1 MSQVN
6 EITKT
11 NKKLKQGNIKL
22 SNFMKNIG
30 DNLITEKTLKR
41 ISNCADYMSFLQGME
56 ISKDGEIGESKKVV
70 VKGSFCNHR
79 FCPVCGKNK
88 ARKDT
93 LRLMTLSNW
102 ITNGLGKRL
111 LFLTLTVPNCKDY
124 ELRDTITKMNIAFNR
139 YMKYKI
145 FEDIILGHVKKI
157 EVTYNSDKENKSY
170 NTYHPHFHV
179 LIAVEPD
186 YFRHGYIKHSV
197 WLEKWQKVMKDS
209 SITEVHVQTVKN
221 TDKFCLELGKYI
233 AKDSDYLISQEVF
246 KTFYTSLKGCRM
258 LTYSGLFKIGI
269 KKYEKDGLKEFT
281 EDRKDIIVSNYVD
294 STWIKKDYVNTII
307 NAKNIDRDT
316 FIMIDTILQK
326 RRYRLRMERGNLFV
340 RYIGKTTYGTD
351 NDILQ
356 DGI

>member
-6 EITKT
+6 EITET

-30 DNLITEKTLKR
+30 DNLITEKTVKR
-41 ISNCADYMSFLQGME
+41 ISSCADYMSFLQGME
-56 ISKDGEIGESKKVV
+56 ISKDGEIGESKKVMV
-70 VKGSFCNHR
+70 TGSFCNHR

-102 ITNGLGKRL
+102 ITHGLGKKL
-111 LFLTLTVPNCKDY
+111 IFLTLTVPNCEGH

-157 EVTYNSDKENKSY
+157 EVTYNSDKESKSY

-179 LIAVEPD
+179 LIAVESD

-197 WLEKWQKVMKDS
+197 WLEKWQKAMKDS
-209 SITEVHVQTVKN
+209 SIKEVNVQKVKN
-221 TDKFCLELGKYI
+221 SDKFCLELGKYI
-233 AKDSDYLISQEVF
+233 AKDSDYLISQEIF
-246 KTFYTSLKGCRM
+246 ETFYISLKGCRM
-258 LTYSGLFKIGI
+258 LTYSGLFKHGV
-269 KKYEKDGLKEFT
+269 KKYEKDGLNEFA
-281 EDRKDIIVSNYVD
+281 EDRKDILVSNYVG
-294 STWIKKDYVNTII
+294 STWNKLDYINTIT
-307 NAKNIDRDT
+307 NAKDIDRDT

-326 RRYRLRMERGNLFV
+326 RRYRLRLERGSLFV
-340 RYIGKTTYGTD
+340 RYVGKTTYGTD
-351 NDILQ
+351 SDTLQ
-356 DGI
+356 DSI